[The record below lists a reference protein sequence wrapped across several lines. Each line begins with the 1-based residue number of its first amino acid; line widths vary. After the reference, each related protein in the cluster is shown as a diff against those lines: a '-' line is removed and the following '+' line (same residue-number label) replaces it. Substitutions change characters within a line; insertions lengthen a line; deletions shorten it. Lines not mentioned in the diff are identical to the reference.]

1 MATKPR
7 IERPDNTIRTN
18 IIPISTEVKI
28 KCATAINEVVAKI
41 KAKHLG

>member
-18 IIPISTEVKI
+18 ITPISTEVKV
-28 KCATAINEVVAKI
+28 KCANAINDVVARI

>member
-18 IIPISTEVKI
+18 IIPISTEVKG
-28 KCATAINEVVAKI
+28 KCATAINDVIARI